1 MKEKENKEAKVIE
14 MFELESFDVS
24 DRWIVIA

>member
-24 DRWIVIA
+24 ARWIVIA